1 MTLQQ
6 IINETVLRMIN
17 FYEESWN
24 ANDASIELRRDGYI
38 DDSYLWAR
46 RSHECYVYAQHYRH
60 LLRQL
65 AKIQKKVSPAV
76 FQIAKNIERRCN
88 HG

>member
-6 IINETVLRMIN
+6 IINKTILRMIY

-24 ANDASIELRRDGYI
+24 AHDASVELREEGYI
-38 DDSYLWAR
+38 DDSYHWFS
-46 RSHECYVYAQHYRH
+46 RSHMCYVYAQHYQH

-65 AKIQKKVSPAV
+65 ARIQRK
-76 FQIAKNIERRCN
+76 ERAIN
-88 HG
+88 G